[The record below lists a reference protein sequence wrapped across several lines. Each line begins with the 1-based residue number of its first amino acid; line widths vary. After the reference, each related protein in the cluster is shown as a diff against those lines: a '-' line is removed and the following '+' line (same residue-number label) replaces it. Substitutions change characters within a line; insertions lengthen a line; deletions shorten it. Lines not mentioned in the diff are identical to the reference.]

1 VGLLMAAV
9 VVEMER
15 IMTVREVFGLS
26 CRMNWRGWM
35 RRMKTSFWSRN
46 SRQNDS
52 RQNDSRQNDGS
63 GWMRRKMKRRKGG
76 DSESN
81 SGD

>member
-1 VGLLMAAV
+1 
-9 VVEMER
+9 
-15 IMTVREVFGLS
+15 
-26 CRMNWRGWM
+26 M
-35 RRMKTSFWSRN
+35 RRMKTSLWSRN
-46 SRQNDS
+46 SRQND
-52 RQNDSRQNDGS
+52 RS

>member
-1 VGLLMAAV
+1 MAAV

-15 IMTVREVFGLS
+15 MERIMTVREVVGLS
-26 CRMNWRGWM
+26 CRMNWRGRM
-35 RRMKTSFWSRN
+35 RRMKTSLWSRKSRKS

-52 RQNDSRQNDGS
+52 RQNDRS
-63 GWMRRKMKRRKGG
+63 GWMRSKMKRRKGG